1 MKPVK
6 VLIAIVL
13 GVITVVLAW
22 KLLVTLFGVIY
33 GFITTLLGLALGIA
47 VIGGLGWVILRLL
60 GHKSIGS
67 NKHSSLP

>member
-13 GVITVVLAW
+13 GVVTIAFAW
-22 KLLVTLFGVIY
+22 NILVGLFGVIY
-33 GFITTLLGLALGIA
+33 SFITGLLGLLLGIA
-47 VIGGLGWVILRLL
+47 IIGGLGWVILRLL

>member
-1 MKPVK
+1 MKPAK

-13 GVITVVLAW
+13 GVVTVALAW

-33 GFITTLLGLALGIA
+33 GFIISLLGLALGIA

-60 GHKSIGS
+60 GHKSSGS